1 MARRTHT
8 RPKMLRSMSAG
19 SGLTVLPEGTRI
31 GAATARG
38 LVLVT
43 PSPVTI
49 GAVAEFE
56 VLLGARPIEVAA
68 RVLSSVPELAGGFTV
83 EVEFLTMVQA
93 DRDALADFLQAVGP
107 SAIRVRRRPPPR

>member
-1 MARRTHT
+1 
-8 RPKMLRSMSAG
+8 MLRIMDAG
-19 SGLTVLPEGTRI
+19 RGPTLLPDGTRI

-49 GAVAEFE
+49 GATVEFE
-56 VLLGARPIEVAA
+56 LLLGARPLDVTA
-68 RVLSSVPELAGGFTV
+68 RVLSSVPERVGGFTV
-83 EVEFLTMVQA
+83 EVEFQAMAQA

-107 SAIRVRRRPPPR
+107 TALRVRRRQAGVR

>member
-1 MARRTHT
+1 
-8 RPKMLRSMSAG
+8 MLWIMDTGGGQA
-19 SGLTVLPEGTRI
+19 VLPEGTRI

-56 VLLGARPIEVAA
+56 LLLGARPLDISA
-68 RVLSSVPELAGGFTV
+68 RVLSSVPERVGGFTV
-83 EVEFLTMVQA
+83 EVEFLVMSQG

-107 SAIRVRRRPPPR
+107 SALRVRRRTDGSR

>member
-1 MARRTHT
+1 
-8 RPKMLRSMSAG
+8 MSWTMDTG
-19 SGLTVLPEGTRI
+19 SGQAVLPDGTRI

-49 GAVAEFE
+49 GAVTEFE
-56 VLLGARPIEVAA
+56 LLLGARPLDVTA
-68 RVLSSVPELAGGFTV
+68 RVLSSVPERVGGFTV
-83 EVEFLTMVQA
+83 EVEFLVMSQA

-107 SAIRVRRRPPPR
+107 TALHVRRRTADSR